1 MGLVSIARETGNT
14 YITVIRHRQKQ
25 KKKEKKKYSNR
36 NGFREF
42 ETVK

>member
-25 KKKEKKKYSNR
+25 KKKEKKSIVTEMGSENLKL
-36 NGFREF
+36 
-42 ETVK
+42 